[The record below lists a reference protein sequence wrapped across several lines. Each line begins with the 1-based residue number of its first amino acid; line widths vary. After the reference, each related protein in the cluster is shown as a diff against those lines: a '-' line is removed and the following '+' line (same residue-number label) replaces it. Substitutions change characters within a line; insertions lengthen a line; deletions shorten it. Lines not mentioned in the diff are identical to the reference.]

1 VTVTGLGTVDF
12 AGLGVQLSIGDWVVD
27 LIVTGAGICRDV
39 DAVQFPGL
47 ADGSSVRFSGIVDP
61 SQGQILRVLTSR
73 VRPAIPCGY

>member
-1 VTVTGLGTVDF
+1 VDF

-73 VRPAIPCGY
+73 VRPAVPCAY